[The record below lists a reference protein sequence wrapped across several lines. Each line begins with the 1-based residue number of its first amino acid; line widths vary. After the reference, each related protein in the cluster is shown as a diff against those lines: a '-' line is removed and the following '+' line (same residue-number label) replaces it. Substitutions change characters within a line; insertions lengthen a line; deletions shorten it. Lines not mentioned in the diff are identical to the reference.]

1 MLVYQRVYHHISSHK
16 IFTIEY
22 DIMESWTSYGK
33 TRWLKSSC
41 NGSKVPFTSRGCW
54 RRDVQPC
61 CWFWK
66 ILGLQLQV
74 SKRNLSGW
82 WFQTFGKF
90 SISYMGCHP
99 SHWRTHI
106 FQRGW
111 NHQPDIETW
120 LEGHFLLRLFSKTGH
135 SWPRGLRTMPISLT
149 KCHIKLGFSIYVCV
163 CAYSII
169 FDGRDVFWIWQKA
182 SECSIAILKY
192 WWVFL
197 SSFMTPKHQEYPR
210 VNRKFDTSII
220 FHLQP

>member
-41 NGSKVPFTSRGCW
+41 NGSNVPFTSRGCW

-82 WFQTFGKF
+82 WFQTFGK
-90 SISYMGCHP
+90 
-99 SHWRTHI
+99 I
-106 FQRGW
+106 F
-111 NHQPDIETW
+111 
-120 LEGHFLLRLFSKTGH
+120 HF
-135 SWPRGLRTMPISLT
+135 
-149 KCHIKLGFSIYVCV
+149 IY
-163 CAYSII
+163 
-169 FDGRDVFWIWQKA
+169 GM
-182 SECSIAILKY
+182 
-192 WWVFL
+192 
-197 SSFMTPKHQEYPR
+197 SSFPLTNSYFSEGLKPPTRYRNLARGPFFCCGYLAKLAIAGPGAFGLCQLVWPN
-210 VNRKFDTSII
+210 VT
-220 FHLQP
+220 